1 MCKLFSST
9 AARQASLG
17 PPAGCSVRDEIFKHY
32 SFSTW
37 HYGIYTSW
45 IPYRTRL
52 ATLLQ
57 YGSAQKNG
65 RRLCLKGVGA
75 LTDLTICLVEEE
87 KISLVTKPTLFL
99 AFYKEKGILKD
110 LNLFLLFSTILY
122 YLPTWGSRWQS
133 SGKLGFSLV
142 EQSSQLDLMWFFY

>member
-37 HYGIYTSW
+37 HYGIYK
-45 IPYRTRL
+45 L
-52 ATLLQ
+52 NTLSNQVSNIVAIWQCSKKQTALL
-57 YGSAQKNG
+57 SG

-75 LTDLTICLVEEE
+75 MTDLTICLVEEE

-122 YLPTWGSRWQS
+122 YLPT
-133 SGKLGFSLV
+133 
-142 EQSSQLDLMWFFY
+142 

>member
-9 AARQASLG
+9 AARQSCLG

-37 HYGIYTSW
+37 HSIYKLNTLLNQVSNN
-45 IPYRTRL
+45 
-52 ATLLQ
+52 LLQ
-57 YGSAQKNG
+57 YGSAQKKQRASLSG

-99 AFYKEKGILKD
+99 AFDKEKGITTKK
-110 LNLFLLFSTILY
+110 FKSMSVFSY
-122 YLPTWGSRWQS
+122 A
-133 SGKLGFSLV
+133 
-142 EQSSQLDLMWFFY
+142 

>member
-37 HYGIYTSW
+37 HYGIYK
-45 IPYRTRL
+45 L
-52 ATLLQ
+52 NTLSNQVSNIVAIWQCSKKQTALL
-57 YGSAQKNG
+57 SG

-99 AFYKEKGILKD
+99 AFHKEKGILKYE
-110 LNLFLLFSTILY
+110 LISVFSY
-122 YLPTWGSRWQS
+122 A
-133 SGKLGFSLV
+133 
-142 EQSSQLDLMWFFY
+142 